1 MTYTKQIAD
10 KIDEFEKNGQ
20 KAVQVLMCL
29 DIWNEFVKENNINGW
44 FCPIHKVF
52 LMTDYC
58 RKCGNSLH
66 TIKKQLPVIEVYG
79 ISYQVSTIVKDIL
92 IK

>member
-1 MTYTKQIAD
+1 MTMTKQIAD
-10 KIDEFEKNGQ
+10 AIDAFEKNGR
-20 KAVQVLMCL
+20 KAKHVLMCL
-29 DIWNEFVKENNINGW
+29 DNWNEFVKENKLVGW
-44 FCPIHKVF
+44 YCPIHKVI
-52 LMTDYC
+52 LMTNYC

-66 TIKKQLPVIEVYG
+66 TIQRELPVIEVYG